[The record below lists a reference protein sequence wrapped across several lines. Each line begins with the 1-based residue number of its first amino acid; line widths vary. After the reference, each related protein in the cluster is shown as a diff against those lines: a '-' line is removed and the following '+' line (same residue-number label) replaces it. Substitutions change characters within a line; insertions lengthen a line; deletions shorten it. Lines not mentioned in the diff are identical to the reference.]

1 MIMAISEFE
10 RLFREAAS
18 LDVDKND
25 LKRLSNFLGK
35 KIYDLLVVAER
46 NAKYNGRD
54 VIFEPDVPVT
64 KGLQETVREFES
76 MDVALKLEPVLDHL
90 AGLPPLDLEVSEDV
104 RKLLPKLAGALVVA
118 TARVLKALDPGLKN
132 PQTEHW
138 ERLETVFDQL
148 I

>member
-1 MIMAISEFE
+1 MIMAVSEFE

-118 TARVLKALDPGLKN
+118 AARVLKALEPGLKN

>member
-1 MIMAISEFE
+1 MIMAVSEFE

-18 LDVDKND
+18 LDIDKND
-25 LKRLSNFLGK
+25 IKRLSDFLGK

-54 VIFEPDVPVT
+54 VIYEPDVPVT
-64 KGLQETVREFES
+64 KGLQETIQEFEK
-76 MDVALKLEPVLDHL
+76 MDVALRLEPVLDHL
-90 AGLPPLDLEVSEDV
+90 AGLPPMDLEVSEDV

-118 TARVLKALDPGLKN
+118 AARVLKALDPGLKN

-138 ERLETVFDQL
+138 ERMEEVFDQL

>member
-1 MIMAISEFE
+1 MIMAVSEFE

-18 LDVDKND
+18 LDIDKND
-25 LKRLSNFLGK
+25 IKRLSDFLGK

-54 VIFEPDVPVT
+54 IIYEPDVPVT
-64 KGLQETVREFES
+64 KGLQETIQEFEK
-76 MDVALKLEPVLDHL
+76 MDVALRLEPVLDHL
-90 AGLPPLDLEVSEDV
+90 AGLPPMDLEVSEDV

-118 TARVLKALDPGLKN
+118 AARVLKALDPGLKN

-138 ERLETVFDQL
+138 ERMEEVFDQL

>member
-1 MIMAISEFE
+1 VIMAVSEFE

-18 LDVDKND
+18 LNVDKND

-54 VIFEPDVPVT
+54 VIYEPDVPVT

-76 MDVALKLEPVLDHL
+76 MDVALKLEPVLDYL

-104 RKLLPKLAGALVVA
+104 RKLLPRLAGALVVA
-118 TARVLKALDPGLKN
+118 AARVLKALEPGLKN
-132 PQTEHW
+132 PQNEHW
-138 ERLETVFDQL
+138 ERLEAVFDQL